1 MNLFEN
7 AIKLGTIIVML
18 AAPSVA
24 RAQGAVTITAD
35 DMFNTIGQWYRAYA
49 NTDDVG
55 VSGRLGTTGGPQVWD
70 FVNGP
75 KDQIYRFDYVSVTDG
90 GNGADFPK
98 AKVAERM
105 TTEGDGTKKWLY
117 FEQVA
122 GIGRQTYGF
131 YDAKFSADQPSNPF
145 KSPIVDFPAA
155 IHYQG
160 TWSTSTSFS
169 TDILTIDTAPDPN
182 IPDDAGGGGFNIPTI
197 INYSSTATADA
208 FGIINMPGI
217 GFGEGLRVN
226 ELVTYD
232 IQVDL
237 GFGDGF
243 QTVATEYIRNYYW
256 LMEDHGIAVQITS
269 KQETQP
275 PSENFT
281 TAASFVR
288 MFETN
293 HTTGDRPPDGV
304 TGLKVT
310 FGKDRVLLNWDRFGS
325 AKTYRVEYTGN
336 LSDRNSWKVL
346 GTPVPDNFM
355 FDITITSDQA
365 RFYRV
370 VGLP

>member
-7 AIKLGTIIVML
+7 AVKLGTIFVML
-18 AAPSVA
+18 AASSVA

-49 NTDDVG
+49 NQNGNDV
-55 VSGRLGTTGGPQVWD
+55 VVAGRLGTTGGPQVWD
-70 FVNGP
+70 FTSGP
-75 KDQIYRFDYVSVTDG
+75 KEDVYRYDYVSVGDG
-90 GNGADFPK
+90 GNGSGFAN
-98 AKVAERM
+98 AKVAER
-105 TTEGDGTKKWLY
+105 TTFESDGTKTWLY
-117 FEQVA
+117 FEQVP
-122 GIGRQTYGF
+122 GLGRRIYGTHTEI
-131 YDAKFSADQPSNPF
+131 KSPLQPTAPF
-145 KSPIVDFPAA
+145 KFPIVDFPDTIRYKDTWATATSWEA
-155 IHYQG
+155 II
-160 TWSTSTSFS
+160 F
-169 TDILTIDTAPDPN
+169 TIDTGPDPDD
-182 IPDDAGGGGFNIPTI
+182 PDDLGGSLDIPAL

-208 FGIINMPGI
+208 FGIINLPGI

-226 ELVTYD
+226 YLTTLEV
-232 IQVDL
+232 QVDL
-237 GFGDGF
+237 GDGF
-243 QTVATEYIRNYYW
+243 QTVATEYIRTYYW
-256 LMEDHGIAVQITS
+256 LMEDRGIAVQIAS
-269 KQETQP
+269 KQETQLP
-275 PSENFT
+275 AENFT

-293 HTTGDRPPDGV
+293 HTAGDRPPDGV

-336 LSDRNSWKVL
+336 LSDKNSWKVL
-346 GTPVPDNFM
+346 GTPVADNFM